1 MKPPLLVV
9 IGGSAGSLQAILQLL
24 PALDVHLGAAIII
37 ILHRQSHYDSVL
49 TELLSVKTGL
59 VVKEAEEKEP
69 ILPGVIYIAPADYH
83 LLIESDHTFSLDY
96 SEKVNFSRP
105 SIDVTFSA
113 AAMVYR
119 KQLAA
124 LLLSGANADGTEGLQ
139 TVKAMGGITAIHNP
153 LNAEVDFMPRQAMN
167 NMEVDYILEITEM
180 AGFINHFAAAA
191 KQ

>member
-1 MKPPLLVV
+1 MKPSLLVV

-24 PALDVHLGAAIII
+24 PSLDVPLGAAIII

-59 VVKEAEEKEP
+59 EVKEAEEKEP

-113 AAMVYR
+113 AATVYG
-119 KQLAA
+119 KHLAA

-139 TVKAMGGITAIHNP
+139 TVKAMGGLTAIHNP
-153 LNAEVDFMPRQAMN
+153 LNAEVEFMPRQAMN
-167 NMEVDYILEITEM
+167 NVEVDYILEITEM
-180 AGFINHFAAAA
+180 AGFINRFAATAT
-191 KQ
+191 Q